1 MRLDVHMD
9 QIFEDSFFFFLI
21 LFSKDLG
28 VQIKK
33 RFTFM
38 LFDKWNTFQVF
49 ATK

>member
-9 QIFEDSFFFFLI
+9 KIFEDSSFFLI
-21 LFSKDLG
+21 LFSKDIG